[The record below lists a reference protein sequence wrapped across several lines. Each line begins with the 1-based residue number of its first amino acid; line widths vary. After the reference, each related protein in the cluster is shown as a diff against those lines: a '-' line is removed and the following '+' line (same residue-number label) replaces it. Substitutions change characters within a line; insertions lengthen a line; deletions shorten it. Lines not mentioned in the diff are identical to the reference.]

1 MARAQAAPRTK
12 SRRGRP
18 PNSDGQETAA
28 RLLDAAAAA
37 CAESGFDGA
46 TLNEIAR
53 RAGVTAAAIYNHYE
67 SREDLLYA
75 AGVRALERVTD
86 VVPQGAGADAARLIA
101 AAYLRPELKQTRRL
115 LAELHVA
122 SARDRSL
129 AQLLGSWHRSWAQA
143 LKAVLPA
150 DDPAPEATVKTLFLL
165 LLGLCHYDNLA
176 AVKSTQA
183 AVVDRV
189 EDLVDILIPPRRAAS
204 PPAPPKTS
212 PIP

>member
-1 MARAQAAPRTK
+1 
-12 SRRGRP
+12 
-18 PNSDGQETAA
+18 
-28 RLLDAAAAA
+28 LDAAAAA

-86 VVPQGAGADAARLIA
+86 VVPSEAGADAARIIA
-101 AAYLRPELKQTRRL
+101 AAYLRPELKETRRL

-122 SARDRSL
+122 SARDRRL
-129 AQLLGSWHRSWAQA
+129 ALLLGSWHRSWAQA

-150 DDPAPEATVKTLFLL
+150 DDPAPDATVKLFFLL
-165 LLGLCHYDNLA
+165 LLGLCHFDDLV
-176 AVKSTQA
+176 AVRATQA
-183 AVVDRV
+183 GVVDRV
-189 EDLVDILIPPRRAAS
+189 EDLVDALIPRSA
-204 PPAPPKTS
+204 
-212 PIP
+212 

>member
-1 MARAQAAPRTK
+1 MPRCYAPAVARAQAASASK

-46 TLNEIAR
+46 TLAEIAR

-101 AAYLRPELKQTRRL
+101 AAYLRPELKDTRRL

-122 SARDRSL
+122 SARDHRL

-143 LKAVLPA
+143 LKAVLPPG
-150 DDPAPEATVKTLFLL
+150 DPDPDATVKTLFLL
-165 LLGLCHYDNLA
+165 LLGLCHYDDLV
-176 AVKSTQA
+176 AVKSTPG

-189 EDLVDILIPPRRAAS
+189 EDIVDTLIPLPN
-204 PPAPPKTS
+204 
-212 PIP
+212 

>member
-1 MARAQAAPRTK
+1 VARTQATPGPK

-86 VVPQGAGADAARLIA
+86 VVPQGSGADAARLIA

-122 SARDRSL
+122 SARDGRL
-129 AQLLGSWHRSWAQA
+129 ADLLGSWHRSWAQA
-143 LKAVLPA
+143 LKSVLPA

-165 LLGLCHYDNLA
+165 LLGLCHYDDLS
-176 AVKSTQA
+176 AVRSTQS

-189 EDLVDILIPPRRAAS
+189 EDMVDTLIPLPD
-204 PPAPPKTS
+204 
-212 PIP
+212 

>member
-1 MARAQAAPRTK
+1 MPRASAASERK

-53 RAGVTAAAIYNHYE
+53 RAGVTAAAIYNHFE

-86 VVPQGAGADAARLIA
+86 VVPPEAGVDAARIIA
-101 AAYLRPELKQTRRL
+101 ASYVRPELKETRRL

-122 SARDRSL
+122 SARDRRL
-129 AQLLGSWHRSWAQA
+129 AQLLAAWHRSWAQA
-143 LKAVLPA
+143 LKAVLPP
-150 DDPAPEATVKTLFLL
+150 DDPAPDATVKTLFLL
-165 LLGLCHYDNLA
+165 LLGLCHFDDLV
-176 AVKSTQA
+176 AVRATQA
-183 AVVDRV
+183 AVVERV
-189 EDLVDILIPPRRAAS
+189 ESLVDALIPPA
-204 PPAPPKTS
+204 
-212 PIP
+212 

>member
-1 MARAQAAPRTK
+1 VARASAASPQK
-12 SRRGRP
+12 NRRGRP
-18 PNSDGQETAA
+18 PNSDGQETKA

-86 VVPQGAGADAARLIA
+86 VVPPDVGVDAARIIA
-101 AAYLRPELKQTRRL
+101 AAYLKPELKQTRRL

-122 SARDRSL
+122 SARDRHL
-129 AQLLGSWHRSWAQA
+129 AHLLGSWHRSWAQA
-143 LKAVLPA
+143 LKAILPA
-150 DDPAPEATVKTLFLL
+150 DDPSPDATVKALFLL
-165 LLGLCHYDNLA
+165 LLGLCHFDDLS
-176 AVKSTQA
+176 AVRATPDG
-183 AVVDRV
+183 VVDRV
-189 EDLVDILIPPRRAAS
+189 EDLVDALIPPRS
-204 PPAPPKTS
+204 
-212 PIP
+212 

>member
-1 MARAQAAPRTK
+1 VSRTPAASERK
-12 SRRGRP
+12 NRRGRP

-53 RAGVTAAAIYNHYE
+53 RAGVTAAAIYNHYD

-75 AGVRALERVTD
+75 AGVRALEQVTD
-86 VVPQGAGADAARLIA
+86 VVPRDAGGDAVRIIA
-101 AAYLRPELKQTRRL
+101 AAYLRPELKETRRL

-122 SARDRSL
+122 SARDPRL

-150 DDPAPEATVKTLFLL
+150 DDPAPDATVKLFFLL
-165 LLGLCHYDNLA
+165 LLGLCHFDDLV
-176 AVKSTQA
+176 AVRAPQA
-183 AVVDRV
+183 DVVDRV
-189 EDLVDILIPPRRAAS
+189 EDLVDALIPPS
-204 PPAPPKTS
+204 
-212 PIP
+212 